1 MMRKWIQQHTTYCT
15 TNYTEQ
21 LWSSIDAEINNHCF
35 AWKKNSGLFLIFRQS
50 SARIELRTWRC
61 KADVLVRERAR
72 TFPLQEFVSS
82 VSFHIIL
89 ETLRNPGERAHCVK
103 ITKKSLILQQW
114 RAKRATFIHTRYV
127 LNSQINHATSCT
139 EQFWVRS

>member
-1 MMRKWIQQHTTYCT
+1 MH
-15 TNYTEQ
+15 E
-21 LWSSIDAEINNHCF
+21 
-35 AWKKNSGLFLIFRQS
+35 KKISGLFLIFKPS

-89 ETLRNPGERAHCVK
+89 ETVRNPGERAHCVK
-103 ITKKSLILQQW
+103 ITKKVSFYNNGE
-114 RAKRATFIHTRYV
+114 R
-127 LNSQINHATSCT
+127 S
-139 EQFWVRS
+139 EQHSSIPGTCLVVKSITQPLALSNFE

>member
-1 MMRKWIQQHTTYCT
+1 MH
-15 TNYTEQ
+15 E
-21 LWSSIDAEINNHCF
+21 
-35 AWKKNSGLFLIFRQS
+35 KKNSGLFLIFRQS

-82 VSFHIIL
+82 VRFHIIL

-103 ITKKSLILQQW
+103 ITKKSHFTTM
-114 RAKRATFIHTRYV
+114 ASEASNIHPYQVGT
-127 LNSQINHATSCT
+127 
-139 EQFWVRS
+139 